1 LLPYNILFKKRVS
14 FSGLSMASEIQ
25 RHSGG
30 ETMIRVVLIDD
41 SSLAR
46 KFLKDVLERSGSI
59 QIIGSAASAEDAM
72 KILADYQPD
81 VIVTD
86 LLMPGLQGEI
96 IVKIFHR
103 QTPVV
108 VVTSADADDAAVTQ
122 VQGIA
127 SAVILKPKVDADVEK
142 FCRNLADAIKAA
154 AADQHNQL

>member
-1 LLPYNILFKKRVS
+1 LAYNILFKTVVTS
-14 FSGLSMASEIQ
+14 SGLSMAPEIQ

-30 ETMIRVVLIDD
+30 ETMIRIVLIDD

-86 LLMPGLQGEI
+86 LLMPGLQGEV

-108 VVTSADADDAAVTQ
+108 VVTSADADDAAVAQ
-122 VQGIA
+122 VRGIA
-127 SAVILKPKVDADVEK
+127 SSVILKPKVDADVEE
-142 FCRNLADAIKAA
+142 FCRNLADAITAA
-154 AADQHNQL
+154 AAGHHNQL